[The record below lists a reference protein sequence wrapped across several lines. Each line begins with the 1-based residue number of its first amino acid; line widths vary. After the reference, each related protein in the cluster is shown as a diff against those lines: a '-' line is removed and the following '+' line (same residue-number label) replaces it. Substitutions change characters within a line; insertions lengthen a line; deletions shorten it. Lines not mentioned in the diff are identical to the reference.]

1 MQRAVELL
9 SEGNCMPS
17 SPMIQAY
24 TTSLRVCNAHTLPI
38 TLHLE
43 PWGER
48 YTMPPEAT
56 FLVVAQGPEGD
67 ALEVECAEDHIVLY
81 GWPGSVVTLFH
92 AGKEVG
98 ASAAER
104 APVPLTPQL
113 QRGISQ
119 AGK

>member
-1 MQRAVELL
+1 
-9 SEGNCMPS
+9 MPS
-17 SPMIQAY
+17 NPMIQAY
-24 TTSLRVCNAHTLPI
+24 TTSLRVCNAHALPI

-43 PWGER
+43 PWGEQ

-56 FLVVAQGPEGD
+56 FLVVARGPEGD

-98 ASAAER
+98 AGTAER

-113 QRGISQ
+113 QHGISQ
-119 AGK
+119 TGG

>member
-1 MQRAVELL
+1 
-9 SEGNCMPS
+9 MPG
-17 SPMIQAY
+17 SPMSQEY
-24 TTSLRVCNAHTLPI
+24 TTSLRVCNSHALPI

-43 PWGER
+43 PWGEQ

-56 FLVVAQGPEGD
+56 FLVVVRGPEGD

-81 GWPGSVVTLFH
+81 GWPGSVVTLFY

-98 ASAAER
+98 AGAAER

-113 QRGISQ
+113 QHGISQ
-119 AGK
+119 AGA

>member
-17 SPMIQAY
+17 SPMSQEY
-24 TTSLRVCNAHTLPI
+24 TASLRVCNAHARPI

-43 PWGER
+43 PWGEQ

-56 FLVVAQGPEGD
+56 FLVIARGPEGD

-81 GWPGSVVTLFH
+81 GWPGAVVTLFH
-92 AGKEVG
+92 AAHLHLKVCK
-98 ASAAER
+98 S
-104 APVPLTPQL
+104 LIL
-113 QRGISQ
+113 LKIIS
-119 AGK
+119 GYKHCHSL